1 MLDGMKHNLLIIE
14 DDKIM
19 RVTLTD
25 YLRSK
30 GHGVV
35 ACPLGADGITV
46 FHKEEFSLVISDV
59 MLPDMNGL
67 DILKKIKEK
76 APNAVV
82 LIITAYGTI
91 IDAVE
96 ALKLGAFDYITK
108 PFALEEFNLI
118 INRALEVK
126 ELRDENTRLQKNLV
140 ECYNFPNLI
149 GNSPEMNKVYEL
161 IGKVSI
167 IDSTVLILG
176 ESGTGKELVA
186 STIHYQSDRRKGPL
200 IKVNCAA
207 LPENLVE
214 SELFGVEKGAF
225 TGAHRRKPGRFE
237 RADKG
242 TIFLDEIGD
251 LSPGVQTKLL
261 RVLQDGSFERVGGTQ
276 TLKVDVR
283 VITATNKDIE
293 KEVQEGGF
301 REDLYYRLNVIPICM
316 PALRERKDDIPLLT
330 DSFLEIY
337 NCAFGKRVTLSSETQ
352 EALIDYDFP
361 GNVRELKNI
370 LERLVGL
377 ASTDV
382 ITLESL
388 PVHVSKRQ
396 ENVSAFATLAEVS
409 SEAEKMHI
417 TKMLKFNKGN
427 KTRTAQLLGIS
438 RKTLWEKIKLFGSEK
453 KTDGSGSSR

>member
-1 MLDGMKHNLLIIE
+1 MKYNLLIIE

-35 ACPLGADGITV
+35 ACSLGADGIAG
-46 FHKEEFSLVISDV
+46 FDKEDFSLVISDV

-76 APNAVV
+76 APRALV

-91 IDAVE
+91 KDAVE

-126 ELRDENTRLQKNLV
+126 ELRDENIRLKKNLS
-140 ECYNFPNLI
+140 ECFSFPNII
-149 GNSPEMNKVYEL
+149 GDSPEMNNVYDL
-161 IGKVSI
+161 IGKVSK
-167 IDSTVLILG
+167 IDSTVFILG

-186 STIHYQSDRRKGPL
+186 TTIHYQSDRRKGPF

-207 LPENLVE
+207 LPENLIE

-225 TGAHRRKPGRFE
+225 TGADRRKAGRFE

-251 LSPGVQTKLL
+251 LSAGVQTKLL
-261 RVLQDGSFERVGGTQ
+261 RVLQDGSFERVGGTK
-276 TLKVDVR
+276 TLKVDAR
-283 VITATNKDIE
+283 VITATNKNIE
-293 KEVQEGGF
+293 EEIQEGGF
-301 REDLYYRLNVIPICM
+301 REDLYYRLNVIPIRM
-316 PALRERKDDIPLLT
+316 PALRERKEDISPLI
-330 DSFLEIY
+330 DSFLANY
-337 NCAFGKRVTLSSETQ
+337 NCAFGKKVSLSSEAIT
-352 EALIDYDFP
+352 ALFDYDYP

-377 ASTDV
+377 ASTEV
-382 ITLESL
+382 ISIDSL
-388 PVHVSKRQ
+388 PEHVAKQ
-396 ENVSAFATLAEVS
+396 QGKMTATVSLAEVS
-409 SEAEKMHI
+409 AEAEKVHI
-417 TKMLKFNKGN
+417 MKTLKSAKGN
-427 KTRTAQLLGIS
+427 KTRTAELLGIS
-438 RKTLWEKIKLFGSEK
+438 RKTLWEKIKLFDIEK
-453 KTDGSGSSR
+453 KTGGSGSSR

>member
-1 MLDGMKHNLLIIE
+1 MKHNLLIVE

-30 GHGVV
+30 GHEVV
-35 ACPLGADGITV
+35 ACPLGKDGITV

-67 DILKKIKEK
+67 DILKNIKEK
-76 APNAVV
+76 DPNALV

-91 IDAVE
+91 KDAVE

-118 INRALEVK
+118 IKRALEVK
-126 ELRDENTRLQKNLV
+126 ELRDENIRLKKNLS
-140 ECYNFPNLI
+140 ECYSFPNVI
-149 GNSPEMNKVYEL
+149 GDSPEMNNVYEL
-161 IGKVSI
+161 IGKVSK
-167 IDSTVLILG
+167 IDSTIFILG
-176 ESGTGKELVA
+176 ESGTGKELTA
-186 STIHYQSDRRKGPL
+186 TTIHYQSDRRKGPF

-207 LPENLVE
+207 LPENLIE

-225 TGAHRRKPGRFE
+225 TGANRRKPGRFE

-251 LSPGVQTKLL
+251 LSVGVQTKLL

-301 REDLYYRLNVIPICM
+301 REDLYYRLNVIPIRM
-316 PALRERKDDIPLLT
+316 PALRERKEDITPLI
-330 DSFLEIY
+330 DSFLANF
-337 NCAFGKRVTLSSETQ
+337 NCAFGKKVSLSSEVIT
-352 EALIDYDFP
+352 ALFDYDYP

-370 LERLVGL
+370 LERLVAL
-377 ASTDV
+377 ASSDV
-382 ITLESL
+382 ITIDSL
-388 PVHVSKRQ
+388 PKHVAKQRG
-396 ENVSAFATLAEVS
+396 ETRTTVSLAEVAA
-409 SEAEKMHI
+409 EAEKGHI
-417 TKMLKFNKGN
+417 MRTLKSAKGN
-427 KTRTAQLLGIS
+427 KTRTAELLGIS
-438 RKTLWEKIKLFGSEK
+438 RKTLWEKMKLFAMEK
-453 KTDGSGSSR
+453 KADGSGSSR

>member
-1 MLDGMKHNLLIIE
+1 MKHNLLIIE

-35 ACPLGADGITV
+35 ACSLGADGIAG
-46 FHKEEFSLVISDV
+46 FDKGDFSLVISDV

-76 APNAVV
+76 APRAVV

-91 IDAVE
+91 KDAVE

-126 ELRDENTRLQKNLV
+126 ELRDENIRLKKNLS
-140 ECYNFPNLI
+140 ECFSFPNII
-149 GNSPEMNKVYEL
+149 GDSPEMNNVYDL
-161 IGKVSI
+161 IGKVSK
-167 IDSTVLILG
+167 IDSTVFILG

-186 STIHYQSDRRKGPL
+186 TTIHYQSDRRKGPF

-207 LPENLVE
+207 LPENLIE

-225 TGAHRRKPGRFE
+225 TGADRRKAGRFE

-251 LSPGVQTKLL
+251 LSAGVQTKLL
-261 RVLQDGSFERVGGTQ
+261 RVLQDGSFERVGGTK
-276 TLKVDVR
+276 TLKVDAR
-283 VITATNKDIE
+283 IITATNKNIE
-293 KEVQEGGF
+293 EEIQEGGF
-301 REDLYYRLNVIPICM
+301 REDLYYRLNVIPIRM
-316 PALRERKDDIPLLT
+316 PALRERKEDISPLI
-330 DSFLEIY
+330 DSFLANY
-337 NCAFGKRVTLSSETQ
+337 NCAFGKKVSLSSEAIT
-352 EALIDYDFP
+352 ALFDYDYP

-377 ASTDV
+377 ASTEV
-382 ITLESL
+382 ISIDSL
-388 PVHVSKRQ
+388 PEHVAKQ
-396 ENVSAFATLAEVS
+396 QGKMTATVSLAEVS
-409 SEAEKMHI
+409 AEAEKVHI
-417 TKMLKFNKGN
+417 MKTLKSAKGN
-427 KTRTAQLLGIS
+427 KTRTAELLGIS
-438 RKTLWEKIKLFGSEK
+438 RKTLWEKIKLFDIEK

>member
-1 MLDGMKHNLLIIE
+1 MKHNLLIIE

-35 ACPLGADGITV
+35 ACSLGADGIAG
-46 FHKEEFSLVISDV
+46 FDKEDFSLVISDV

-76 APNAVV
+76 TPRAVV

-91 IDAVE
+91 KDAVE

-126 ELRDENTRLQKNLV
+126 DLRDENIRLKKNLS
-140 ECYNFPNLI
+140 ECFSFPNII
-149 GNSPEMNKVYEL
+149 GDSPEMNNVYDL
-161 IGKVSI
+161 IGKVSK
-167 IDSTVLILG
+167 IDSTVFILG

-186 STIHYQSDRRKGPL
+186 TTIHYQSDRRKGPF

-207 LPENLVE
+207 LPENLIE

-225 TGAHRRKPGRFE
+225 TGADRRKAGRFE

-251 LSPGVQTKLL
+251 LSAGVQTKLL
-261 RVLQDGSFERVGGTQ
+261 RVLQDGSFERVGGTK
-276 TLKVDVR
+276 TLKVDAR
-283 VITATNKDIE
+283 VITATNKNIE
-293 KEVQEGGF
+293 EEIQEGGF
-301 REDLYYRLNVIPICM
+301 REDLYYRLNVIPIRM
-316 PALRERKDDIPLLT
+316 PALRERKEDISPLI
-330 DSFLEIY
+330 DSFLANY
-337 NCAFGKRVTLSSETQ
+337 NCAFGKKVSLSSEAIM
-352 EALIDYDFP
+352 ALFDYDYP

-377 ASTDV
+377 ASTEV
-382 ITLESL
+382 ISIDSL
-388 PVHVSKRQ
+388 PEHVAKQ
-396 ENVSAFATLAEVS
+396 QGKMTATVSLAEVS
-409 SEAEKMHI
+409 AEAEKVHI
-417 TKMLKFNKGN
+417 MKTLKSAKGN
-427 KTRTAQLLGIS
+427 KTRTAELLGIS
-438 RKTLWEKIKLFGSEK
+438 RKTLWEKIKLFDIEK
-453 KTDGSGSSR
+453 KTGGSGSSR

>member
-1 MLDGMKHNLLIIE
+1 MKHNLLIIE

-25 YLRSK
+25 FLTTK
-30 GHGVV
+30 GLEVV
-35 ACPLGADGITV
+35 ACSLGADGITG
-46 FHKEEFSLVISDV
+46 FNKDEFSLVISDV

-76 APNAVV
+76 DPNAIVI
-82 LIITAYGTI
+82 IITAYGTI
-91 IDAVE
+91 KDAVE

-118 INRALEVK
+118 INRALEVR
-126 ELRDENTRLQKNLV
+126 ELRDENIRLKKNLS
-140 ECYNFPNLI
+140 ECFSFPNII
-149 GNSPEMNKVYEL
+149 GDSPEMNKVYDL
-161 IGKVSI
+161 IGKVSK

-186 STIHYQSDRRKGPL
+186 STIHYQSDRKNGPF

-225 TGAHRRKPGRFE
+225 TGADRRKPGRFE

-242 TIFLDEIGD
+242 TIFLDEIGE
-251 LSPGVQTKLL
+251 LPAGVQTKLL

-283 VITATNKDIE
+283 VITATNKNIE
-293 KEVQEGGF
+293 REVQEGGF
-301 REDLYYRLNVIPICM
+301 REDLYYRLNVIPIRM
-316 PALRERKDDIPLLT
+316 PALRERKEDIAPLI
-330 DSFLEIY
+330 DSFLANY
-337 NCAFGKRVTLSSETQ
+337 NCTFGKKVTLSSE
-352 EALIDYDFP
+352 AIMDLFDYDYP

-370 LERLVGL
+370 LERIVAL

-382 ITLESL
+382 IASDAL
-388 PVHVSKRQ
+388 PEHMAKQRGKLTATVS
-396 ENVSAFATLAEVS
+396 LAEVAA
-409 SEAEKMHI
+409 EAEKEHI
-417 TKMLKFNKGN
+417 MRTLKSAKGN
-427 KTRTAQLLGIS
+427 KTRTAELLGIS
-438 RKTLWEKIKLFGSEK
+438 RKTLWEKIKLFDIEK
-453 KTDGSGSSR
+453 KAEKK

>member
-1 MLDGMKHNLLIIE
+1 MKYNLLIIE

-35 ACPLGADGITV
+35 ACSLGADGIAG
-46 FHKEEFSLVISDV
+46 FDKGDFSLVISDV

-76 APNAVV
+76 APRAVV

-91 IDAVE
+91 KDAVE

-126 ELRDENTRLQKNLV
+126 ELRDENIRLKKNLS
-140 ECYNFPNLI
+140 ECFSFPNII
-149 GNSPEMNKVYEL
+149 GDSPEMNNVYDL
-161 IGKVSI
+161 IGKVSK
-167 IDSTVLILG
+167 IDSTVFILG

-186 STIHYQSDRRKGPL
+186 TTIHYQSDRRKGPF

-207 LPENLVE
+207 LPENLIE

-225 TGAHRRKPGRFE
+225 TGADRRKAGRFE

-251 LSPGVQTKLL
+251 LSAGVQTKLL
-261 RVLQDGSFERVGGTQ
+261 RVLQDGSFERVGGTK
-276 TLKVDVR
+276 TLKVDAR
-283 VITATNKDIE
+283 VITATNKNIE
-293 KEVQEGGF
+293 EEIQEGGF
-301 REDLYYRLNVIPICM
+301 REDLYYRLNVIPIRM
-316 PALRERKDDIPLLT
+316 PALRERKEDISPLI
-330 DSFLEIY
+330 DSFLANY
-337 NCAFGKRVTLSSETQ
+337 NCAFGKKVSLSSEAIT
-352 EALIDYDFP
+352 ALFDYDYP

-377 ASTDV
+377 ASTEV
-382 ITLESL
+382 ISIDSL
-388 PVHVSKRQ
+388 PEHVAKQ
-396 ENVSAFATLAEVS
+396 QGKMTATVSLAEVS
-409 SEAEKMHI
+409 AEAEKVHI
-417 TKMLKFNKGN
+417 MKTLKSAKGN
-427 KTRTAQLLGIS
+427 KTRTAELLGIS
-438 RKTLWEKIKLFGSEK
+438 RKTLWEKIKLFDIEK
-453 KTDGSGSSR
+453 KTDRSGSSR

>member
-1 MLDGMKHNLLIIE
+1 MKYNLLIIE

-35 ACPLGADGITV
+35 ACSLGADGIAG
-46 FHKEEFSLVISDV
+46 FDKEDFSLVISDV

-76 APNAVV
+76 APRAVV

-91 IDAVE
+91 KDAVE

-126 ELRDENTRLQKNLV
+126 ELRDENIRLKKNLS
-140 ECYNFPNLI
+140 ECFSFPNII
-149 GNSPEMNKVYEL
+149 GDSPEMNNVYDL
-161 IGKVSI
+161 IGKVSK
-167 IDSTVLILG
+167 IDSTVFILG

-186 STIHYQSDRRKGPL
+186 TTIHYQSDRRKGPF

-207 LPENLVE
+207 LPENLIE

-225 TGAHRRKPGRFE
+225 TGADRRKAGRFE

-251 LSPGVQTKLL
+251 LSAGVQTKLL
-261 RVLQDGSFERVGGTQ
+261 RVLQDGSFERVGGTK
-276 TLKVDVR
+276 TLKVDAR
-283 VITATNKDIE
+283 VITATNKNIE
-293 KEVQEGGF
+293 EEIQEGGF
-301 REDLYYRLNVIPICM
+301 REDLYYRLNVIPIRM
-316 PALRERKDDIPLLT
+316 PALRERKEDISPLI
-330 DSFLEIY
+330 DSFLANY
-337 NCAFGKRVTLSSETQ
+337 NCAFGKKVSLSSEAIT
-352 EALIDYDFP
+352 ALFDYDYP

-377 ASTDV
+377 ASTEVVSID
-382 ITLESL
+382 SL
-388 PVHVSKRQ
+388 PEHVAKQ
-396 ENVSAFATLAEVS
+396 QGKMTATVSLAEVS
-409 SEAEKMHI
+409 AEAEKVHI
-417 TKMLKFNKGN
+417 MKTLKSAKGN
-427 KTRTAQLLGIS
+427 KTRTAELLGIS
-438 RKTLWEKIKLFGSEK
+438 RKTLWEKIKLFDIEK

>member
-1 MLDGMKHNLLIIE
+1 MKHNLLIIE

-35 ACPLGADGITV
+35 ACSLGADGIAG
-46 FHKEEFSLVISDV
+46 FDKEDFSLVISDV

-76 APNAVV
+76 APRAVV

-91 IDAVE
+91 KDAVE

-126 ELRDENTRLQKNLV
+126 ELRDENIRLKKNLS
-140 ECYNFPNLI
+140 ECFSFPNII
-149 GNSPEMNKVYEL
+149 GDSPEMNNVYDL
-161 IGKVSI
+161 IGKVSK
-167 IDSTVLILG
+167 IDSTVFILG

-186 STIHYQSDRRKGPL
+186 TTIHYQSDRRKGPF

-207 LPENLVE
+207 LPENLIE

-225 TGAHRRKPGRFE
+225 TGADRRKAGRFE

-251 LSPGVQTKLL
+251 LSAGVQTKLL
-261 RVLQDGSFERVGGTQ
+261 RVLQDGSFERVGGTK
-276 TLKVDVR
+276 TLKVDAR
-283 VITATNKDIE
+283 VITATNKNIE
-293 KEVQEGGF
+293 EEIQEGGF
-301 REDLYYRLNVIPICM
+301 REDLYYRLNVIPIRM
-316 PALRERKDDIPLLT
+316 PALRERKEDISPLI
-330 DSFLEIY
+330 DSFLANY
-337 NCAFGKRVTLSSETQ
+337 NCAFGKKVSLSSEAIT
-352 EALIDYDFP
+352 ALFDYDYP

-377 ASTDV
+377 ASTEVVSID
-382 ITLESL
+382 SL
-388 PVHVSKRQ
+388 PEHVAKQ
-396 ENVSAFATLAEVS
+396 QGKMTATVSLAEVS
-409 SEAEKMHI
+409 AEAEKVHI
-417 TKMLKFNKGN
+417 MKTLKSAKGN
-427 KTRTAQLLGIS
+427 KTRTAELLGIS
-438 RKTLWEKIKLFGSEK
+438 RKTLWEKIKLFDIEK

>member
-1 MLDGMKHNLLIIE
+1 MKHNLLIIE

-35 ACPLGADGITV
+35 ACSLGADGIAG
-46 FHKEEFSLVISDV
+46 FDKEDFSLVISDV

-76 APNAVV
+76 APRAVV

-91 IDAVE
+91 KDAVE

-126 ELRDENTRLQKNLV
+126 ELRDENIRLKKNLS
-140 ECYNFPNLI
+140 ECFSFPNII
-149 GNSPEMNKVYEL
+149 GDSPEMNNVYDL
-161 IGKVSI
+161 IGKVSK
-167 IDSTVLILG
+167 IDSTVFILG

-186 STIHYQSDRRKGPL
+186 TTIHYQSDRRKGPF

-207 LPENLVE
+207 LPENLIE

-225 TGAHRRKPGRFE
+225 TGADRRKAGRFE

-251 LSPGVQTKLL
+251 LSAGVQTKLL
-261 RVLQDGSFERVGGTQ
+261 RVLQDGSFERVGGTK
-276 TLKVDVR
+276 TLKVDAR
-283 VITATNKDIE
+283 VITATNKNIE
-293 KEVQEGGF
+293 EEIQEGGF
-301 REDLYYRLNVIPICM
+301 REDLYYRLNVIPIRM
-316 PALRERKDDIPLLT
+316 PALRERKEDISPLI
-330 DSFLEIY
+330 DSFLANY
-337 NCAFGKRVTLSSETQ
+337 NCAFGKKVSLSSEAIT
-352 EALIDYDFP
+352 ALFDYDYP

-377 ASTDV
+377 ASTEV
-382 ITLESL
+382 ISIDSL
-388 PVHVSKRQ
+388 PEHVAKQ
-396 ENVSAFATLAEVS
+396 QGKMTATVSLAEVS
-409 SEAEKMHI
+409 AEAEKVHI
-417 TKMLKFNKGN
+417 MKTLKSAKGN
-427 KTRTAQLLGIS
+427 KTRTAELLGIS
-438 RKTLWEKIKLFGSEK
+438 RKTLWEKIKLFDIEK

>member
-1 MLDGMKHNLLIIE
+1 MKHNLLIIE

-35 ACPLGADGITV
+35 ACSLGADGIAG
-46 FHKEEFSLVISDV
+46 FDKGDFSLVISDV

-76 APNAVV
+76 APRAVV

-91 IDAVE
+91 KDAVE

-126 ELRDENTRLQKNLV
+126 ELRDENIRLKKNLS
-140 ECYNFPNLI
+140 ECFSFPNII
-149 GNSPEMNKVYEL
+149 GDSPEMNNVYDL
-161 IGKVSI
+161 IGKVSK
-167 IDSTVLILG
+167 IDSTVFILG

-186 STIHYQSDRRKGPL
+186 TTIHYQSDRRKGPF

-207 LPENLVE
+207 LPENLIE
-214 SELFGVEKGAF
+214 SELFGHEKGAF
-225 TGAHRRKPGRFE
+225 TGADRRKAGRFE

-251 LSPGVQTKLL
+251 LSAGVQTKLL
-261 RVLQDGSFERVGGTQ
+261 RVLQDGSFERVGGTK
-276 TLKVDVR
+276 TLKVDAR
-283 VITATNKDIE
+283 IITATNKNIE
-293 KEVQEGGF
+293 EEIQEGGF
-301 REDLYYRLNVIPICM
+301 REDLYYRLNVIPIRM
-316 PALRERKDDIPLLT
+316 PALRERKEDISPLI
-330 DSFLEIY
+330 DSFLANY
-337 NCAFGKRVTLSSETQ
+337 NCAFGKKVSLSSEAIT
-352 EALIDYDFP
+352 ALFDYDYP

-377 ASTDV
+377 ASTEV
-382 ITLESL
+382 ISIDSL
-388 PVHVSKRQ
+388 PEHVAKQ
-396 ENVSAFATLAEVS
+396 QGKMTATVSLAEVS
-409 SEAEKMHI
+409 AEAEKVHI
-417 TKMLKFNKGN
+417 MKTLKSAKGN
-427 KTRTAQLLGIS
+427 KTRTAELLGIS
-438 RKTLWEKIKLFGSEK
+438 RKTLWEKIKLFDIEK

>member
-1 MLDGMKHNLLIIE
+1 MKHNLLIIE

-30 GHGVV
+30 GHEVV

-67 DILKKIKEK
+67 DILQKIKEK
-76 APNAVV
+76 DPNAVI
-82 LIITAYGTI
+82 LIITAFGTI

-96 ALKLGAFDYITK
+96 AMKLGAFDYLTK

-126 ELRDENTRLQKNLV
+126 ELRDENTRLKKSLS
-140 ECYNFPNLI
+140 ECFSFPNII
-149 GNSPEMNKVYEL
+149 GDSPKMNKVYDL
-161 IGKVSI
+161 IDKVSKI
-167 IDSTVLILG
+167 NSTVLILG

-186 STIHYQSDRRKGPL
+186 STIHYQSDRRKGPF
-200 IKVNCAA
+200 IKINCAA

-276 TLKVDVR
+276 ALKVDVR
-283 VITATNKDIE
+283 IITATNKNIKE
-293 KEVQEGGF
+293 EVQEGRF
-301 REDLYYRLNVIPICM
+301 REDLYYRLNVIPIRM
-316 PALRERKDDIPLLT
+316 PALRERKDDIALLT
-330 DSFLEIY
+330 DSFLETY
-337 NCAFGKRVTLSSETQ
+337 NCAFGKRITLSSETQ
-352 EALIDYDFP
+352 KALFDYDFP

-370 LERLVGL
+370 LERLVAL

-382 ITLESL
+382 IAIDAL
-388 PVHVSKRQ
+388 PEHMAKQRGKIATTVS
-396 ENVSAFATLAEVS
+396 LAEVS
-409 SEAEKMHI
+409 AEAEKAHI
-417 TKMLKFNKGN
+417 TRTLKSAKGN
-427 KTRTAQLLGIS
+427 KTRTAELLGIS
-438 RKTLWEKIKLFGSEK
+438 RKTLWEKIKLFDIEK

>member
-1 MLDGMKHNLLIIE
+1 MKHNLLIIE

-25 YLRSK
+25 YLKTK
-30 GHGVV
+30 GHEVV
-35 ACPLGADGITV
+35 ACSLGADGIAS
-46 FHKEEFSLVISDV
+46 FDKEEFSLVISDV

-76 APNAVV
+76 DPSAVV
-82 LIITAYGTI
+82 LIITAFGTI
-91 IDAVE
+91 KDAVE

-118 INRALEVK
+118 TNRALEVK
-126 ELRDENTRLQKNLV
+126 ELRDENIRLKKNLS
-140 ECYNFPNLI
+140 ECFSFPNII
-149 GNSPEMNKVYEL
+149 GDSPEMKKVYDL
-161 IGKVSI
+161 IDKVSKI
-167 IDSTVLILG
+167 NSTVLILG

-186 STIHYQSDRRKGPL
+186 STIHYQSDRRKEPY

-207 LPENLVE
+207 LPESLIE

-225 TGAHRRKPGRFE
+225 TGASRRKPGRFE

-251 LSPGVQTKLL
+251 LAAAVQTKLL

-276 TLKVDVR
+276 TLQVDVR
-283 VITATNKDIE
+283 VITATNKNIE
-293 KEVQEGGF
+293 EEVQEGGF
-301 REDLYYRLNVIPICM
+301 REDLYYRLNVIPILM
-316 PALRERKDDIPLLT
+316 PTLRERKEDLSPLI
-330 DSFLEIY
+330 DSFLANY
-337 NCAFGKRVTLSSETQ
+337 NCAFGKKVILSSE
-352 EALIDYDFP
+352 AIKDLFDYDYP

-370 LERLVGL
+370 LERLVAL

-382 ITLESL
+382 ITADAL
-388 PVHVSKRQ
+388 PEHVAKLRRKMTAT
-396 ENVSAFATLAEVS
+396 VSLAEVS
-409 SEAEKMHI
+409 AEAEKAHI
-417 TKMLKFNKGN
+417 MKTLKSAKSN
-427 KTRTAQLLGIS
+427 KTRTAELLGIS
-438 RKTLWEKIKLFGSEK
+438 RKTLWEKIKLFDIEK

>member
-1 MLDGMKHNLLIIE
+1 MKHNLLIIE

-35 ACPLGADGITV
+35 ACSLGADGIAG
-46 FHKEEFSLVISDV
+46 FDKEDFSLVISDV

-76 APNAVV
+76 APRAVV

-91 IDAVE
+91 KDAVE

-126 ELRDENTRLQKNLV
+126 ELRDENIRLKKNLS
-140 ECYNFPNLI
+140 ECFSFPNII
-149 GNSPEMNKVYEL
+149 GDSPEMNNVYDL
-161 IGKVSI
+161 IGKVSK
-167 IDSTVLILG
+167 IDSTVFILG

-186 STIHYQSDRRKGPL
+186 TTIHYQSDRRKGPF

-207 LPENLVE
+207 LPENLIE

-225 TGAHRRKPGRFE
+225 TGADRRKAGRFE

-251 LSPGVQTKLL
+251 LSAGVQTKLL
-261 RVLQDGSFERVGGTQ
+261 RVLQDGSFERVGGTK
-276 TLKVDVR
+276 TLKVDAR
-283 VITATNKDIE
+283 VITATNKNIE
-293 KEVQEGGF
+293 EEIQEGGF
-301 REDLYYRLNVIPICM
+301 REDLYYRLNVIPIRM
-316 PALRERKDDIPLLT
+316 PALRERKEDISPLI
-330 DSFLEIY
+330 DSFLANY
-337 NCAFGKRVTLSSETQ
+337 NCAFGKKVSLSSEAIT
-352 EALIDYDFP
+352 ALFDYDYP

-377 ASTDV
+377 ASTEVVSID
-382 ITLESL
+382 SL
-388 PVHVSKRQ
+388 PEHVAKQ
-396 ENVSAFATLAEVS
+396 QGKMTATVSLAEVS
-409 SEAEKMHI
+409 AEAEKVHI
-417 TKMLKFNKGN
+417 MKTLKSAKGN
-427 KTRTAQLLGIS
+427 KTRTAELLGIS
-438 RKTLWEKIKLFGSEK
+438 RKTLWEKIKSFDTEK
-453 KTDGSGSSR
+453 KTTGSGSSR

>member
-1 MLDGMKHNLLIIE
+1 MKHNLLIIE

-35 ACPLGADGITV
+35 ACSLGADGIAG
-46 FHKEEFSLVISDV
+46 FDKEDFSLVISDV

-76 APNAVV
+76 APRAVV

-91 IDAVE
+91 KDAVE

-126 ELRDENTRLQKNLV
+126 ELRDENIRLKKNLS
-140 ECYNFPNLI
+140 ECFSFPNII
-149 GNSPEMNKVYEL
+149 GDSPEMNNVYDL
-161 IGKVSI
+161 IGKVSK
-167 IDSTVLILG
+167 IDSTVFILG

-186 STIHYQSDRRKGPL
+186 TTIHYQSDRRKGPF

-207 LPENLVE
+207 LPENLIE

-225 TGAHRRKPGRFE
+225 TGADRRKAGRFE

-251 LSPGVQTKLL
+251 LSAGVQTKLL
-261 RVLQDGSFERVGGTQ
+261 RVLQDGSFERVGGTK
-276 TLKVDVR
+276 TLKVDAR
-283 VITATNKDIE
+283 IITATNKNIE
-293 KEVQEGGF
+293 EEIQEGGF
-301 REDLYYRLNVIPICM
+301 REDLYYRLNVIPIRM
-316 PALRERKDDIPLLT
+316 PALRERKEDISPLI
-330 DSFLEIY
+330 DSFLANY
-337 NCAFGKRVTLSSETQ
+337 NCAFGKKVSLSSEAIT
-352 EALIDYDFP
+352 ALFDYDYP

-377 ASTDV
+377 ASTEV
-382 ITLESL
+382 ISIDSL
-388 PVHVSKRQ
+388 PEHVAKQ
-396 ENVSAFATLAEVS
+396 QGKMTATVSLAEVS
-409 SEAEKMHI
+409 AEAEKVHI
-417 TKMLKFNKGN
+417 MKTLKSAKGN
-427 KTRTAQLLGIS
+427 KTRTAELLGIS
-438 RKTLWEKIKLFGSEK
+438 RKTLWEKIKLFDIEK

>member
-1 MLDGMKHNLLIIE
+1 MKHNLLIIE

-25 YLRSK
+25 YLKAK
-30 GHGVV
+30 GHEVV
-35 ACPLGADGITV
+35 ACSLGADGITG
-46 FHKEEFSLVISDV
+46 FDKEDFSLVISDV

-76 APNAVV
+76 DPNAVV
-82 LIITAYGTI
+82 IIITAYGTI
-91 IDAVE
+91 KDAVD

-118 INRALEVK
+118 TKRALEVK
-126 ELRDENTRLQKNLV
+126 ELRDENIRLKKNLY
-140 ECYNFPNLI
+140 ECFNFPNII
-149 GNSPEMNKVYEL
+149 GDSLEMKKVYEL
-161 IGKVSI
+161 IDKVSKI
-167 IDSTVLILG
+167 NSTVLILG

-207 LPENLVE
+207 LPENLIE

-225 TGAHRRKPGRFE
+225 TGADRRKPGRFE

-251 LSPGVQTKLL
+251 LAAGVQTKLL

-283 VITATNKDIE
+283 VITATNKNIE
-293 KEVQEGGF
+293 EEVKEGGF
-301 REDLYYRLNVIPICM
+301 REDLYYRLNVIPIRM
-316 PALRERKDDIPLLT
+316 PALRERKEDISPLI
-330 DSFLEIY
+330 DSFLAGY
-337 NCAFGKRVTLSSETQ
+337 NCTFGKNVTLSSETIND
-352 EALIDYDFP
+352 LFDYDYP

-370 LERLVGL
+370 LERLVAL

-382 ITLESL
+382 IETDAL
-388 PVHVSKRQ
+388 PEHVAQQRGKMTA
-396 ENVSAFATLAEVS
+396 NVSLAEVS
-409 SEAEKMHI
+409 AKAEKAHI
-417 TKMLKFNKGN
+417 TRTLRSAKGN
-427 KTRTAQLLGIS
+427 KTRTAELLGIS
-438 RKTLWEKIKLFGSEK
+438 RKTLWEKIKLFDIEK
-453 KTDGSGSSR
+453 KTNRS

>member
-1 MLDGMKHNLLIIE
+1 M
-14 DDKIM
+14 
-19 RVTLTD
+19 
-25 YLRSK
+25 
-30 GHGVV
+30 
-35 ACPLGADGITV
+35 
-46 FHKEEFSLVISDV
+46 
-59 MLPDMNGL
+59 
-67 DILKKIKEK
+67 
-76 APNAVV
+76 
-82 LIITAYGTI
+82 
-91 IDAVE
+91 
-96 ALKLGAFDYITK
+96 
-108 PFALEEFNLI
+108 
-118 INRALEVK
+118 
-126 ELRDENTRLQKNLV
+126 
-140 ECYNFPNLI
+140 
-149 GNSPEMNKVYEL
+149 PE
-161 IGKVSI
+161 
-167 IDSTVLILG
+167 T
-176 ESGTGKELVA
+176 
-186 STIHYQSDRRKGPL
+186 
-200 IKVNCAA
+200 
-207 LPENLVE
+207 LVE

-330 DSFLEIY
+330 DRFLEIY

-352 EALIDYDFP
+352 EALIGYDFP

-388 PVHVSKRQ
+388 PVHISKRQ
-396 ENVSAFATLAEVS
+396 ENMSAFTTLAEVS
-409 SEAEKMHI
+409 SEAEKCI
-417 TKMLKFNKGN
+417 LPKC
-427 KTRTAQLLGIS
+427 
-438 RKTLWEKIKLFGSEK
+438 
-453 KTDGSGSSR
+453 

>member
-1 MLDGMKHNLLIIE
+1 MKHNLLIIE

-35 ACPLGADGITV
+35 ACSLGADGIAG
-46 FHKEEFSLVISDV
+46 FDKGDFSLVISDV

-76 APNAVV
+76 APRAVV

-91 IDAVE
+91 KDAVE

-126 ELRDENTRLQKNLV
+126 ELRDENIRLKKNLS
-140 ECYNFPNLI
+140 ECFSFPNII
-149 GNSPEMNKVYEL
+149 GDSPEMNNVYDL
-161 IGKVSI
+161 IGKVSK
-167 IDSTVLILG
+167 IDSTVFILG

-186 STIHYQSDRRKGPL
+186 TTIHYQSDRRKGPF

-207 LPENLVE
+207 LPENLIE

-225 TGAHRRKPGRFE
+225 TGADRRKAGRFE

-251 LSPGVQTKLL
+251 LSAGVQTKLL
-261 RVLQDGSFERVGGTQ
+261 RVLQDGSFERVGGTK
-276 TLKVDVR
+276 TLKVDAR
-283 VITATNKDIE
+283 IITATNKNIE
-293 KEVQEGGF
+293 EEIQEGGF
-301 REDLYYRLNVIPICM
+301 REDLYYRLNVIPIRM
-316 PALRERKDDIPLLT
+316 PALRERKEDISPLI
-330 DSFLEIY
+330 DSFLANY
-337 NCAFGKRVTLSSETQ
+337 NCAFGKKVSLSSEAIT
-352 EALIDYDFP
+352 ALFDYDYP

-377 ASTDV
+377 ASTEVVSID
-382 ITLESL
+382 SL
-388 PVHVSKRQ
+388 PEHVAKQ
-396 ENVSAFATLAEVS
+396 QGKMTATVSLAEVS
-409 SEAEKMHI
+409 AEAEKVHI
-417 TKMLKFNKGN
+417 MKTLKSAKGN
-427 KTRTAQLLGIS
+427 KTRTAELLGIS
-438 RKTLWEKIKLFGSEK
+438 RKTLWEKIKLFDIEK

>member
-1 MLDGMKHNLLIIE
+1 MKHNLLIIE

-35 ACPLGADGITV
+35 ACSLGADGIAG
-46 FHKEEFSLVISDV
+46 FDKEDFSLVISDV

-76 APNAVV
+76 TPRAVV
-82 LIITAYGTI
+82 LIITSYGTI
-91 IDAVE
+91 KDAVE

-126 ELRDENTRLQKNLV
+126 ELRDENIRLKKNLS
-140 ECYNFPNLI
+140 ECFSFPNII
-149 GNSPEMNKVYEL
+149 GDSPEMNNVYDL
-161 IGKVSI
+161 IGKVSK
-167 IDSTVLILG
+167 IDSTVFILG

-186 STIHYQSDRRKGPL
+186 TTIHYQSDRRKGPF

-207 LPENLVE
+207 LPENLIE

-225 TGAHRRKPGRFE
+225 TGADRRKAGRFE

-251 LSPGVQTKLL
+251 LSAGVQTKLL
-261 RVLQDGSFERVGGTQ
+261 RVLQDGSFERVGGTK
-276 TLKVDVR
+276 TLKVDAR
-283 VITATNKDIE
+283 IITATNKNIE
-293 KEVQEGGF
+293 EEIQEGGF
-301 REDLYYRLNVIPICM
+301 REDLYYRLNVIPIRM
-316 PALRERKDDIPLLT
+316 PALRERKEDISPLI
-330 DSFLEIY
+330 DSFLANY
-337 NCAFGKRVTLSSETQ
+337 NCAFGKKVSLSSEAIT
-352 EALIDYDFP
+352 ALFDYDYP

-377 ASTDV
+377 ASTEVVSID
-382 ITLESL
+382 SL
-388 PVHVSKRQ
+388 PEHVAKQ
-396 ENVSAFATLAEVS
+396 QGKMTATVSLAEVS
-409 SEAEKMHI
+409 AEAEKVHI
-417 TKMLKFNKGN
+417 MKTLKSAKGN
-427 KTRTAQLLGIS
+427 KTRTAELLGIS
-438 RKTLWEKIKLFGSEK
+438 RKTLWEKIKLFDIEK

>member
-1 MLDGMKHNLLIIE
+1 MKHNLLIIE

-35 ACPLGADGITV
+35 ACSLGADGIAG
-46 FHKEEFSLVISDV
+46 FDKGDFSLVISDV

-76 APNAVV
+76 APRAVV

-91 IDAVE
+91 KDAVE

-126 ELRDENTRLQKNLV
+126 ELKDENIRLKKNLS
-140 ECYNFPNLI
+140 ECFSFPNII
-149 GNSPEMNKVYEL
+149 GDSPEMNNVYDL
-161 IGKVSI
+161 IGKVSK
-167 IDSTVLILG
+167 IDSTVFILG

-186 STIHYQSDRRKGPL
+186 TTIHYQSDRRKGPF

-207 LPENLVE
+207 LPENLIE

-225 TGAHRRKPGRFE
+225 TGADRRKAGRFE

-251 LSPGVQTKLL
+251 LSAGVQTKLL
-261 RVLQDGSFERVGGTQ
+261 RVLQDGSFERVGGTK
-276 TLKVDVR
+276 TLKVDAR
-283 VITATNKDIE
+283 VITATNKNIE
-293 KEVQEGGF
+293 EEIQEGGF
-301 REDLYYRLNVIPICM
+301 REDLYYRLNVIPIRM
-316 PALRERKDDIPLLT
+316 PALRERKEDIYPLI
-330 DSFLEIY
+330 DSFLANY
-337 NCAFGKRVTLSSETQ
+337 NCAFGKKVSLSSEAIT
-352 EALIDYDFP
+352 ALFDYDYP

-377 ASTDV
+377 ASTEV
-382 ITLESL
+382 ISIDSL
-388 PVHVSKRQ
+388 PEHVAKQ
-396 ENVSAFATLAEVS
+396 QGKMTATVSLAEVS
-409 SEAEKMHI
+409 AEAEKVHI
-417 TKMLKFNKGN
+417 MKTLKSAKGN
-427 KTRTAQLLGIS
+427 KTRTAELLGIS
-438 RKTLWEKIKLFGSEK
+438 RKTLWEKIKLFDIEK

>member
-1 MLDGMKHNLLIIE
+1 MKHRLLIIE

-25 YLRSK
+25 YLREK
-30 GHGVV
+30 GHEVV
-35 ACPLGADGITV
+35 ACPLGADGITD
-46 FHKEEFSLVISDV
+46 FYKEEFSLVISDV

-76 APNAVV
+76 DPNAIVI
-82 LIITAYGTI
+82 IITAYGTI
-91 IDAVE
+91 KDAVE

-108 PFALEEFNLI
+108 PFSLEELTLI
-118 INRALEVK
+118 TNRALEVK
-126 ELRDENTRLQKNLV
+126 ELRDENIRLKRNLS
-140 ECYNFPNLI
+140 ECFSFPNII
-149 GNSPEMNKVYEL
+149 GDSPEMNKVYDL
-161 IGKVSI
+161 IGKVSK
-167 IDSTVLILG
+167 IDSTVLVLG
-176 ESGTGKELVA
+176 ESGTGKELVS
-186 STIHYQSDRRKGPL
+186 STIHYQSDRRRGPF

-225 TGAHRRKPGRFE
+225 TGADRRKLGRFE

-251 LSPGVQTKLL
+251 LSASVQTKLL

-283 VITATNKDIE
+283 VITATNKNIE
-293 KEVQEGGF
+293 KEVQEGKF
-301 REDLYYRLNVIPICM
+301 REDLFYRLNVIPIRM
-316 PALRERKDDIPLLT
+316 PALRERKEDIFPLI
-330 DSFLEIY
+330 DSFLANY
-337 NCAFGKRVTLSSETQ
+337 NCTFGKKVILSSEAIT
-352 EALIDYDFP
+352 ALFDYDYP

-382 ITLESL
+382 IMIDSL
-388 PVHVSKRQ
+388 PKHVAKQGGKITST
-396 ENVSAFATLAEVS
+396 VFLAEVAA
-409 SEAEKMHI
+409 EAEKAHI
-417 TKMLKFNKGN
+417 IRTLKFAKGN
-427 KTRTAQLLGIS
+427 KTRTSELLGIS
-438 RKTLWEKIKLFGSEK
+438 RKTLWEKIKLFDIEK
-453 KTDGSGSSR
+453 KTDKSRSSR

>member
-1 MLDGMKHNLLIIE
+1 MKHNLLIIE

-30 GHGVV
+30 GHEVV
-35 ACPLGADGITV
+35 AYPLGADGITV
-46 FHKEEFSLVISDV
+46 FYKEEFSLVISDV

-76 APNAVV
+76 DPNAVV

-91 IDAVE
+91 KDGVE
-96 ALKLGAFDYITK
+96 AMKLGAFDYITK

-126 ELRDENTRLQKNLV
+126 ELRDENTRLHRKLV

-149 GNSPEMNKVYEL
+149 GDSHKMKKIYEL
-161 IGKVSI
+161 IDQVSI
-167 IDSTVLILG
+167 IDSTVFLLG
-176 ESGTGKELVA
+176 ETGTGKELVA
-186 STIHYQSDRRKGPL
+186 STIHYQSDRRKGPF

-207 LPENLVE
+207 LPENLIE

-225 TGAHRRKPGRFE
+225 TGANRRKPGRFE

-242 TIFLDEIGD
+242 TIFLDEVGD
-251 LSPGVQTKLL
+251 LSASAQTKLL
-261 RVLQDGSFERVGGTQ
+261 RILQDGSFERVGGVQ

-283 VITATNKDIE
+283 VIAATNKVIDE
-293 KEVQEGGF
+293 EVKAGRF
-301 REDLYYRLNVIPICM
+301 RDDLFYRLNVIPINL
-316 PALRERKDDIPLLT
+316 PPVRERKDDIALLT
-330 DSFLEIY
+330 DSFLETY
-337 NCAFGKRVTLSSETQ
+337 NCAFGKMVTLSNEAQ
-352 EALIDYDFP
+352 EALFDYDFP

-370 LERLVGL
+370 LERCVAL
-377 ASTDV
+377 ASSDV
-382 ITLESL
+382 ISLESL
-388 PVHVSKRQ
+388 PAHVAKRQ
-396 ENVSAFATLAEVS
+396 ENVSAFTTLAEVS

-417 TKMLKFNKGN
+417 AKILKFTKSN

-438 RKTLWEKIKLFGSEK
+438 RKTLWEKIKLFDSKK
-453 KTDGSGSSR
+453 KTDGSESSR